1 MLDNQKTNAMNTE
14 VYIQKTTYKL
24 FQDRCRHLGL
34 DEGRSL
40 SCALYLRMTQAKN
53 WDDIDRADL
62 DECCATHNEAKQ
74 QVKLYLADKFFWQWR
89 GRYQPGT
96 TMESAAI
103 NLSIRC
109 WSRLTRVQAQ
119 NFDYMAG
126 HGLILFT

>member
-1 MLDNQKTNAMNTE
+1 MNTE

-40 SCALYLRMTQAKN
+40 SCALYLRMSKVKN

-74 QVKLYLADKFFWQWR
+74 LVPLYLADKFFWQWR
-89 GRYQPGT
+89 QRYSPAT

-103 NLSIRC
+103 NLSIRR
-109 WSRLTRVQAQ
+109 WSRLTRVQAHHM
-119 NFDYMAG
+119 DYMINY
-126 HGLILFT
+126 GLVLFT